1 MPSMHRE
8 YNKYKKYLNME
19 YMFYYMYEF
28 FAKVTRPFYADIRDM
43 LSTTPDFKMQIL
55 YSNAKTRSVLNKLS
69 PSEGPTSP

>member
-1 MPSMHRE
+1 
-8 YNKYKKYLNME
+8 
-19 YMFYYMYEF
+19 MYEF
-28 FAKVTRPFYADIRDM
+28 FAKVTRPFHADIRDM

>member
-1 MPSMHRE
+1 MS
-8 YNKYKKYLNME
+8 
-19 YMFYYMYEF
+19 
-28 FAKVTRPFYADIRDM
+28 FYAKDNKTCYVQDM